1 MIQNENKN
9 FEIEKSA
16 KNKMRN
22 KLFLYQLLKE
32 ALKFQL
38 VAQLVAKSAVDQM
51 TLISD
56 TSVKVVT
63 AQ

>member
-38 VAQLVAKSAVDQM
+38 VAQLVAKSAVDLM
-51 TLISD
+51 TLISA